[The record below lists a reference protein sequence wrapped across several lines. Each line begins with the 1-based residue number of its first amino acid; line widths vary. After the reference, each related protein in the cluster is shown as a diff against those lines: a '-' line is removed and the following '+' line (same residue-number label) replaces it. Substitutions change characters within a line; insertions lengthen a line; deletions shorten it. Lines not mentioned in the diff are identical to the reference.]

1 MSRSKR
7 LSESQPEF
15 FADRC
20 LGKGAPA
27 MLVELGWIVHTISDH
42 FPQDAQSIDDPEWV
56 EYGLRNGW
64 SLLTQDERISS
75 QIAVMTMLRKY
86 RGCIHCLDS
95 ANLPIRVR
103 AERFHSHRQAIY
115 QHVKDRRV
123 GFFIVHE
130 HGPPQRKRGATPATD
145 A

>member
-7 LSESQPEF
+7 SSESPPEF

-27 MLVELGWIVHTISDH
+27 ILVERGWIVHTISDH
-42 FPQDAQSIDDPEWV
+42 FPDDAKQISDPDWV
-56 EYGLRNGW
+56 EYGLQRGW
-64 SLLTQDERISS
+64 SLPTQDERMCT
-75 QIAVMTMLRKY
+75 QVAVEAMLRTY

-95 ANLPIRVR
+95 ANLPVQAR
-103 AERFHSHRQAIY
+103 ADRFESHRRVIY
-115 QHVKDRRV
+115 QHVRDRKV

-130 HGPPQRKRGATPATD
+130 TGTPRRKR
-145 A
+145 